1 MDNDVKIVTPK
12 RIVEFIWS
20 GKLPVLIC
28 TFIFSVASVFYSLSL
43 PNLYRAEVL
52 LLPTNE
58 SASNLGALNSQLGG
72 LASLV
77 GANFQSRALTPA
89 DFAKEL
95 LGTKAFV
102 SQFIEQHKIGP
113 MIYAADGWDPEER
126 ELLFD
131 PFIYNQKDAQWVGD
145 YFDNNN
151 IGPSSSDYFSKFS
164 DMVSLSSNRDS
175 NIITISVVHLS
186 PDFAA
191 FLSNE
196 LVSALNNEVRD
207 RSVRETQDNIK
218 YLNKQIGKAVKTEIV
233 EILYDLLQ
241 AQMQSLMLADGKANF
256 AFDILDP
263 AITPDERFSPSRSR
277 ICVLGAIVGFLVGVL
292 WLVIIRVF
300 K

>member
-1 MDNDVKIVTPK
+1 MENDVKIVTPR
-12 RIVEFIWS
+12 RIIKFIWS
-20 GKLPVLIC
+20 GKLPVLSW
-28 TFIFSVASVFYSLSL
+28 TLIFSVASVLYSLSL
-43 PNLYRAEVL
+43 PNLYRAEVV

-58 SASNLGALNSQLGG
+58 STSNLGALNSQLGG

-102 SQFIEQHKIGP
+102 SQFIRQHKIGP
-113 MIYAADGWDPEER
+113 MIYAADGWDSEKR
-126 ELLFD
+126 VLSLD
-131 PFIYNQKDAQWVGD
+131 PLIYNEKDAEWVAD
-145 YFDNNN
+145 HFDGNS

-164 DMVSLSSNRDS
+164 DMVTLSSSRDS
-175 NIITISVVHLS
+175 NIIIISAVHPS

-191 FLSNE
+191 FLSNA

-207 RSVRETQDNIK
+207 RSVRETQENIK

-233 EILYDLLQ
+233 EILYELLQ

-263 AITPDERFSPSRSR
+263 AIAPDERFSPSRSK
-277 ICVLGAIVGFLVGVL
+277 ISVLGAIVGFLVGVL